1 MTMPNNPEAL
11 LRDKINRETSRMA
24 WTELLRHFAA
34 GTVIVVSDDLDLVDV
49 AVHMSNDDHA
59 AVAQWLSENRI
70 GKVSDAQAQEWLEAD
85 LALWAVVVR
94 PWILVQREKPV

>member
-1 MTMPNNPEAL
+1 MTMPNNPEAQ
-11 LRDKINRETSRMA
+11 LRDKINRETSRMP

-49 AVHMSNDDHA
+49 AVHMSKDDHA
-59 AVAQWLSENRI
+59 AVAQWLSESRI